1 MLFTEVNKLFL
12 FYTSLHFS
20 YNDSVKKAKTGD
32 KMAKKDKTNVMRV
45 LEQNKIEYTG
55 YQWEDVDKLKVESP
69 IYKTLVT
76 QGKSG
81 EHYVFVVPVTQ
92 ELNLKKAAK
101 AVGEK
106 NIHMIKEK
114 ELLPLT
120 GYMHGGCSPI
130 GMKKQFK
137 TVLDES
143 AREYELILFSGGKVG
158 FSVEVNPR
166 DLVAVI
172 NFELA
177 DIATA

>member
-1 MLFTEVNKLFL
+1 
-12 FYTSLHFS
+12 
-20 YNDSVKKAKTGD
+20 
-32 KMAKKDKTNVMRV
+32 
-45 LEQNKIEYTG
+45 
-55 YQWEDVDKLKVESP
+55 
-69 IYKTLVT
+69 
-76 QGKSG
+76 
-81 EHYVFVVPVTQ
+81 
-92 ELNLKKAAK
+92 
-101 AVGEK
+101 
-106 NIHMIKEK
+106 MIKEK

-143 AREYELILFSGGKVG
+143 AKEYELILFSGGKVG

>member
-1 MLFTEVNKLFL
+1 MLLTEVNKSFL

-45 LEQNKIEYTG
+45 LDQNKIEYTG

-92 ELNLKKAAK
+92 ELNLKKQLKLLAK
-101 AVGEK
+101 K
-106 NIHMIKEK
+106 IFI
-114 ELLPLT
+114 
-120 GYMHGGCSPI
+120 
-130 GMKKQFK
+130 
-137 TVLDES
+137 
-143 AREYELILFSGGKVG
+143 
-158 FSVEVNPR
+158 
-166 DLVAVI
+166 
-172 NFELA
+172 
-177 DIATA
+177 